1 MFLNQVLRMLKAP
14 MSRFF
19 AISAHILSKQS
30 KTTVRAHLENMINKY
45 TK

>member
-1 MFLNQVLRMLKAP
+1 MLKAP

-30 KTTVRAHLENMINKY
+30 KTTVRAHFGEHDK
-45 TK
+45 